1 MSRLPN
7 EGPLSLAPAPRGR
20 QDNPDPASTLLAKCA
35 RAFPNLSF
43 VLRDSD
49 ACRSLTARTVAD
61 HTIARFFMPHTS
73 VDACGKHAAALG
85 RQSQFKLY
93 WQLSGTIRFEDAHR
107 SFTLSPGEMLVVP
120 TARTYHLETG
130 ENYEGLA
137 LFFDPAASPSWW
149 EIAHRGTEKV
159 IGASGAIAAAAA
171 AAAALLGHA
180 SDNRADALAVRS
192 IIDLALCSLERS
204 DEEAPPRL
212 PPRLHRARLLIGQNI
227 ADTAY
232 GPDALAKDL
241 GVSRRSLYGIFARLG
256 LSPAAFIKRQ
266 RLEHARDEILS
277 DRDHHVSLS
286 TIALESGFSDSSSFS
301 HAFKAAYGV
310 SPSAL
315 RARQASI

>member
-93 WQLSGTIRFEDAHR
+93 WQLSGKICFEDAHR

-120 TARTYHLETG
+120 TAR
-130 ENYEGLA
+130 
-137 LFFDPAASPSWW
+137 
-149 EIAHRGTEKV
+149 
-159 IGASGAIAAAAA
+159 
-171 AAAALLGHA
+171 
-180 SDNRADALAVRS
+180 
-192 IIDLALCSLERS
+192 
-204 DEEAPPRL
+204 
-212 PPRLHRARLLIGQNI
+212 
-227 ADTAY
+227 
-232 GPDALAKDL
+232 
-241 GVSRRSLYGIFARLG
+241 
-256 LSPAAFIKRQ
+256 
-266 RLEHARDEILS
+266 
-277 DRDHHVSLS
+277 
-286 TIALESGFSDSSSFS
+286 
-301 HAFKAAYGV
+301 
-310 SPSAL
+310 
-315 RARQASI
+315 